1 MKNFKVKKNL
11 IVVIYVICIES
22 SCLVSYLVYSLENFR
37 LEFCAATCCISNF
50 SYAATY
56 LLILC
61 REKCLV
67 NTSIESASLYLRILF
82 NSDARFAGNLDLR
95 EFRVLISNTA
105 GVFTRVCV
113 YVARRGIEQ

>member
-1 MKNFKVKKNL
+1 ML
-11 IVVIYVICIES
+11 ITS

-37 LEFCAATCCISNF
+37 PEFCDGTCCISHF

-56 LLILC
+56 LLIFC

-67 NTSIESASLYLRILF
+67 NSAIESPSLYLGILF

-95 EFRVLISNTA
+95 ELRVLISNTA

-113 YVARRGIEQ
+113 HVARRGFEQ